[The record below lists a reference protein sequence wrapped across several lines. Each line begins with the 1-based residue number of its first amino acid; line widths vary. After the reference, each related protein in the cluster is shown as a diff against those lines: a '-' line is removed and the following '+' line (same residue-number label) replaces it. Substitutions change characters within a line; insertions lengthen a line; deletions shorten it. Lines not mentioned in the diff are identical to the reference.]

1 MKSDMLQDK
10 LSIVLIFTSY
20 LIAGCDYHGEPA
32 QSNSLATNSTQTATA
47 DQGTNQPDNSQWNQT
62 NGASSNEVI
71 ETVEGPMNAAD
82 YQRSKDAALAYAK
95 QLYEQKM
102 QHPELFTN
110 PPPSEWPFPNYPAGP
125 GNPLPPYVNFYSM
138 NDPYPAYL
146 LCEYQVDEK
155 HYEQSDEPA
164 WFKASLEQ
172 IRQSGPKKFPPIKWI
187 AVIIENDAEWNG
199 ASTFEQAHK
208 VGVIFKASD
217 VFNPSCDLSQ
227 LVAHADMDRHPF
239 KYDTSQPTPGDQQR
253 WLIVE
258 QHVATN
264 HITDS
269 K

>member
-1 MKSDMLQDK
+1 MRPFLAMKYYPALLVM
-10 LSIVLIFTSY
+10 V
-20 LIAGCDYHGEPA
+20 AGLFACVGCGRHDQPVQNDSSVA
-32 QSNSLATNSTQTATA
+32 SSTQTATV
-47 DQGTNQPDNSQWNQT
+47 DEGTNQLSEDEQKRRQ
-62 NGASSNEVI
+62 
-71 ETVEGPMNAAD
+71 
-82 YQRSKDAALAYAK
+82 ALAEAMAYSEK
-95 QLYEQKM
+95 LYEEKSN
-102 QHPELFTN
+102 HPELFTN

-138 NDPYPAYL
+138 NDPYPTYL

-155 HYEQSDEPA
+155 HYEQSDEPG

-172 IRQSGPKKFPPIKWI
+172 IRQSGPKKFPPIKWV
-187 AVIIENDAEWNG
+187 AVMIENDAEWNG

-208 VGVIFKASD
+208 VGAIFKASD

-258 QHVATN
+258 QHAATN
-264 HITDS
+264 SASTGP